1 MILDGWGKSKNPK
14 TSAIDNADTQFIDS
28 LYEKYPNA
36 NLKTDGIEVGLPDG
50 QMGNSEVGH
59 LNLGAGRIV
68 YQELSRINMS
78 IEDGSFKSKKVLT
91 DAFEYAERAE
101 KNVHLMGLIS
111 SGGVHSHY
119 DHLYELINISEI
131 YNLKVFIHG
140 FTDGRDVDPKS
151 SINDLK
157 NLATNKINSL
167 NNELNKL
174 KDEIKNQS
182 IISELSLKN
191 KVNQAVTNLEKENS
205 SLINSIEKMKLEQ
218 SINEKLIEEKFKSK
232 ISERDMTIQEL
243 REMKSRLS
251 TKMVGETLEIHC
263 ETQFNL
269 NRATAFKNSYFE
281 KDNDASSGS
290 KGDYIFREFDEN
302 KTEVVSIMFEM
313 KNESLNGTNK
323 RKNEDFLKELDK
335 DRRQKSCEYAVLVT
349 LLEPDS
355 ELYNAGIVDVS
366 HRFPKMY
373 VIRPQFFLPIISLLR
388 NASMETL
395 KYKSQINLMKRE
407 NYDITNFE
415 STLEQFKNAVGK
427 NVSLAQDRFNDAI
440 SEIDKSITHLQK
452 TKEALILSKKHL
464 LTADSKSQDLTVK
477 KLTRNNPT
485 MKKKFNDLNNF
496 EDEVA

>member
-1 MILDGWGKSKNPK
+1 MKDIKCPSCGKTFSIDPSSFEEILLQIKDEEFNKQIKERLIL
-14 TSAIDNADTQFIDS
+14 AEEDNKKALEI
-28 LYEKYPNA
+28 
-36 NLKTDGIEVGLPDG
+36 LKRELKIQLIE
-50 QMGNSEVGH
+50 QN
-59 LNLGAGRIV
+59 RIK
-68 YQELSRINMS
+68 E
-78 IEDGSFKSKKVLT
+78 
-91 DAFEYAERAE
+91 
-101 KNVHLMGLIS
+101 
-111 SGGVHSHY
+111 
-119 DHLYELINISEI
+119 SEI
-131 YNLKVFIHG
+131 QTLESKLKIADEKK
-140 FTDGRDVDPKS
+140 TNAL
-151 SINDLK
+151 NDLK
-157 NLATNKINSL
+157 NQATNKINSL
-167 NNELNKL
+167 NNELVKL
-174 KDEIKNQS
+174 KDEIKTQS
-182 IISELSLKN
+182 LISELSLKN
-191 KVNQAVTNLEKENS
+191 KVSEAVNNLEKENS
-205 SLINSIEKMKLEQ
+205 SLTNYIEKMKLEN

-232 ISERDMTIQEL
+232 ISERDLTIQEL

-269 NRATAFKNSYFE
+269 NRASAFKNSYFE
-281 KDNDASSGS
+281 KDNDASTGS

-313 KNESLNGTNK
+313 KNESVNGTNK

-335 DRRQKSCEYAVLVT
+335 DRRQKSCEYAVLVS

-395 KYKSQINLMKRE
+395 KYKSKIDLMRRE

-464 LTADSKSQDLTVK
+464 LSADSKSQDLTVK

>member
-1 MILDGWGKSKNPK
+1 MKDITCPSCGKTFRIDPSSFEEILLQIKDEEFNKQIKERLLLAEEDNKKALEIVKRELKIQLIEQNRIKEKEIQVLESKLNIAEEKK
-14 TSAIDNADTQFIDS
+14 TNA
-28 LYEKYPNA
+28 L
-36 NLKTDGIEVGLPDG
+36 
-50 QMGNSEVGH
+50 
-59 LNLGAGRIV
+59 
-68 YQELSRINMS
+68 
-78 IEDGSFKSKKVLT
+78 
-91 DAFEYAERAE
+91 
-101 KNVHLMGLIS
+101 
-111 SGGVHSHY
+111 
-119 DHLYELINISEI
+119 
-131 YNLKVFIHG
+131 
-140 FTDGRDVDPKS
+140 
-151 SINDLK
+151 NDLR
-157 NLATNKINSL
+157 NQATNKINSL

-174 KDEIKNQS
+174 KDEIKNQHL
-182 IISELSLKN
+182 ISELSLKN
-191 KVNQAVTNLEKENS
+191 KVNEAVTNLEKENT
-205 SLINSIEKMKLEQ
+205 SLTNSIEKMRLEQ

-232 ISERDMTIQEL
+232 ISERDLTIQEL

-281 KDNDASSGS
+281 KDNDITSGS
-290 KGDYIFREFDEN
+290 KGDYIFREFDHN
-302 KTEVVSIMFEM
+302 KIEIVSIMFEM
-313 KNESLNGTNK
+313 KNESLNGVNK

-335 DRRQKSCEYAVLVT
+335 DRRQKSCEYAVLVS

-355 ELYNAGIVDVS
+355 ELYNSGIVDVS
-366 HRFPKMY
+366 HRFPKMF

-388 NASMETL
+388 NASLETL
-395 KYKSQINLMKRE
+395 KYKSQIDLMKRE

-415 STLEQFKNAVGK
+415 TTLEQFKNAVGK

-464 LTADSKSQDLTVK
+464 LSADSKSQDLTVK

>member
-1 MILDGWGKSKNPK
+1 MKDIKCPSCGKTFRIDPSSFEEILLQIKDEEFNKQIKERLLLAEEDNKKALEILKRELKIQLMEQNRTKENEIQALEFKLNIAEEKK
-14 TSAIDNADTQFIDS
+14 TNA
-28 LYEKYPNA
+28 L
-36 NLKTDGIEVGLPDG
+36 
-50 QMGNSEVGH
+50 
-59 LNLGAGRIV
+59 
-68 YQELSRINMS
+68 
-78 IEDGSFKSKKVLT
+78 
-91 DAFEYAERAE
+91 
-101 KNVHLMGLIS
+101 
-111 SGGVHSHY
+111 
-119 DHLYELINISEI
+119 
-131 YNLKVFIHG
+131 
-140 FTDGRDVDPKS
+140 
-151 SINDLK
+151 NDLR
-157 NLATNKINSL
+157 NQATNKINTL

-174 KDEIKNQS
+174 KDEIKKQS
-182 IISELSLKN
+182 LISELSLKN
-191 KVNQAVTNLEKENS
+191 KVNEAITNLEKENA
-205 SLINSIEKMKLEQ
+205 SLTNSIEKMRLEQ
-218 SINEKLIEEKFKSK
+218 SINEKSIEEKFKNK
-232 ISERDMTIQEL
+232 IIERDLTIQEL

-281 KDNDASSGS
+281 KDNDVSSGS
-290 KGDYIFREFDEN
+290 KGDYIFREFDNN
-302 KTEVVSIMFEM
+302 KIEIISIMFEM

-335 DRRQKSCEYAVLVT
+335 DRRQKSCEYAVLVS

-395 KYKSQINLMKRE
+395 KYKSQIDLMKRE

-464 LTADSKSQDLTVK
+464 LSADSKSQDLTVK

>member
-1 MILDGWGKSKNPK
+1 MKDIKCPSCGKTFRIDPSSFEEILLQIKDEEFNKQIKERLIL
-14 TSAIDNADTQFIDS
+14 AEEDNKKALEI
-28 LYEKYPNA
+28 
-36 NLKTDGIEVGLPDG
+36 LKRELKIQLIE
-50 QMGNSEVGH
+50 QN
-59 LNLGAGRIV
+59 RIK
-68 YQELSRINMS
+68 E
-78 IEDGSFKSKKVLT
+78 
-91 DAFEYAERAE
+91 
-101 KNVHLMGLIS
+101 
-111 SGGVHSHY
+111 
-119 DHLYELINISEI
+119 SEI
-131 YNLKVFIHG
+131 QTLESKLKIAEEKK
-140 FTDGRDVDPKS
+140 TNAL
-151 SINDLK
+151 NDLK
-157 NLATNKINSL
+157 NQATNKINS
-167 NNELNKL
+167 
-174 KDEIKNQS
+174 
-182 IISELSLKN
+182 
-191 KVNQAVTNLEKENS
+191 
-205 SLINSIEKMKLEQ
+205 
-218 SINEKLIEEKFKSK
+218 
-232 ISERDMTIQEL
+232 
-243 REMKSRLS
+243 
-251 TKMVGETLEIHC
+251 C

-269 NRATAFKNSYFE
+269 NRASAFKNSYFE
-281 KDNDASSGS
+281 KDNDATSGS

-335 DRRQKSCEYAVLVT
+335 DRRQKSCEYAVLVS

-395 KYKSQINLMKRE
+395 KYKSQIDLMKRE
-407 NYDITNFE
+407 NFDITNFE

-452 TKEALILSKKHL
+452 TKEALVLSKKHL
-464 LTADSKSQDLTVK
+464 LSADSKSQDLTVK

>member
-1 MILDGWGKSKNPK
+1 MKDIKCPSCGKTFRIDPSSFEEILLQIKDEEFNKQIKERLLL
-14 TSAIDNADTQFIDS
+14 AEEDNKKALEI
-28 LYEKYPNA
+28 
-36 NLKTDGIEVGLPDG
+36 LKRELKIELIE
-50 QMGNSEVGH
+50 Q
-59 LNLGAGRIV
+59 
-68 YQELSRINMS
+68 SRIKENE
-78 IEDGSFKSKKVLT
+78 IQALTSKLNI
-91 DAFEYAERAE
+91 AEE
-101 KNVHLMGLIS
+101 KKTNAL
-111 SGGVHSHY
+111 
-119 DHLYELINISEI
+119 
-131 YNLKVFIHG
+131 
-140 FTDGRDVDPKS
+140 
-151 SINDLK
+151 NDLR
-157 NLATNKINSL
+157 NQATNKINSL

-174 KDEIKNQS
+174 KDEIKRQS
-182 IISELSLKN
+182 LISELSLKN
-191 KVNQAVTNLEKENS
+191 KINDAVNNLEKENL
-205 SLINSIEKMKLEQ
+205 SLTNSIEKIKLEQ

-232 ISERDMTIQEL
+232 ISERDLTIQEL
-243 REMKSRLS
+243 RDMKSRLS

-269 NRATAFKNSYFE
+269 NRASAFKNSYFE

-335 DRRQKSCEYAVLVT
+335 DRRQKSCEYAVLVS

-355 ELYNAGIVDVS
+355 ELYNSGIVDVS

-395 KYKSQINLMKRE
+395 KYKAQIDLMKRE

-415 STLEQFKNAVGK
+415 STLEQFKNAFGK

-440 SEIDKSITHLQK
+440 SEIDKSITHLKK

-464 LTADSKSQDLTVK
+464 LSADSKSQDLTVK

-485 MKKKFNDLNNF
+485 MQKKFNDLNNF

>member
-1 MILDGWGKSKNPK
+1 MKDIKCPSCGKTFRIDPSSFEEILLQIKDEEFNKQIKERLLLAEEDNKKALEILKRELKIQLIEQNRIKENEIQVLESKLNIAEEKK
-14 TSAIDNADTQFIDS
+14 TNA
-28 LYEKYPNA
+28 L
-36 NLKTDGIEVGLPDG
+36 
-50 QMGNSEVGH
+50 
-59 LNLGAGRIV
+59 
-68 YQELSRINMS
+68 
-78 IEDGSFKSKKVLT
+78 
-91 DAFEYAERAE
+91 
-101 KNVHLMGLIS
+101 
-111 SGGVHSHY
+111 
-119 DHLYELINISEI
+119 
-131 YNLKVFIHG
+131 
-140 FTDGRDVDPKS
+140 
-151 SINDLK
+151 NDLR
-157 NLATNKINSL
+157 NQARNKINSL
-167 NNELNKL
+167 NNELIKL
-174 KDEIKNQS
+174 KDEIKNQAL
-182 IISELSLKN
+182 ISELSLKN
-191 KVNQAVTNLEKENS
+191 KINEAVTNLEKENS
-205 SLINSIEKMKLEQ
+205 SLTNSIEKIRLEQ
-218 SINEKLIEEKFKSK
+218 AINEKSIEEKFKSK
-232 ISERDMTIQEL
+232 ISERDLTIQEL
-243 REMKSRLS
+243 REMKSKLS

-269 NRATAFKNSYFE
+269 NRASAFKNSYFE
-281 KDNDASSGS
+281 KDNDATSGS

-335 DRRQKSCEYAVLVT
+335 DRRQKSCEYAVLVS

-355 ELYNAGIVDVS
+355 ELYNSGIVDVS

-395 KYKSQINLMKRE
+395 KYKAQIGLMKRE

-452 TKEALILSKKHL
+452 TKETLILSKKHL
-464 LTADSKSQDLTVK
+464 LSANSKSHDLTVK

-485 MKKKFNDLNNF
+485 MQKKFNDLSNF

>member
-1 MILDGWGKSKNPK
+1 MKDIKCPSCGKTFRIDPSSFEEILRQIKDEEFNKQIQERLIL
-14 TSAIDNADTQFIDS
+14 AQEDNNKA
-28 LYEKYPNA
+28 LEL
-36 NLKTDGIEVGLPDG
+36 LKRELKIKLIE
-50 QMGNSEVGH
+50 QN
-59 LNLGAGRIV
+59 RIK
-68 YQELSRINMS
+68 E
-78 IEDGSFKSKKVLT
+78 
-91 DAFEYAERAE
+91 
-101 KNVHLMGLIS
+101 
-111 SGGVHSHY
+111 
-119 DHLYELINISEI
+119 SEI
-131 YNLKVFIHG
+131 QTLESKLNIAEEKKTNAL
-140 FTDGRDVDPKS
+140 
-151 SINDLK
+151 NDLK
-157 NLATNKINSL
+157 NQATNKINSL
-167 NNELNKL
+167 NNEIYKL
-174 KDEIKNQS
+174 KDEIKNNS
-182 IISELSLKN
+182 IITELSLKN
-191 KVNQAVTNLEKENS
+191 KVNEAVTNLEKENS
-205 SLINSIEKMKLEQ
+205 SLTSSIEKMKLEH

-232 ISERDMTIQEL
+232 ISERDLTIQEL
-243 REMKSRLS
+243 REMKSKLS

-263 ETQFNL
+263 ENQFNL
-269 NRATAFKNSYFE
+269 NRASAFKNSYFE
-281 KDNDASSGS
+281 KDNDATSGS

-302 KTEVVSIMFEM
+302 QTEVVSIMFEM

-335 DRRQKSCEYAVLVT
+335 DRRQKCCEYAVLVT

-395 KYKSQINLMKRE
+395 KYKTQIDLMKRE

-415 STLEQFKNAVGK
+415 NTLDQFKNAVGK

-452 TKEALILSKKHL
+452 TKEALVLSKKHL
-464 LTADSKSQDLTVK
+464 LSADSKSQDLTVK
-477 KLTRNNPT
+477 KLTKNNPT

>member
-1 MILDGWGKSKNPK
+1 MKDIKCPSCGKTFRIDPSSFEEILLQIKDEEFNKQIKERILLVEEDNKKSLEILKRELK
-14 TSAIDNADTQFIDS
+14 IQFIEQNRIKENEIQALES
-28 LYEKYPNA
+28 KLNIAEEKKTNA
-36 NLKTDGIEVGLPDG
+36 L
-50 QMGNSEVGH
+50 
-59 LNLGAGRIV
+59 
-68 YQELSRINMS
+68 
-78 IEDGSFKSKKVLT
+78 
-91 DAFEYAERAE
+91 
-101 KNVHLMGLIS
+101 
-111 SGGVHSHY
+111 
-119 DHLYELINISEI
+119 
-131 YNLKVFIHG
+131 
-140 FTDGRDVDPKS
+140 
-151 SINDLK
+151 NDLK
-157 NLATNKINSL
+157 NQATNKINSL

-182 IISELSLKN
+182 LISELSLKN
-191 KVNQAVTNLEKENS
+191 KVNEAVTNLEKENS
-205 SLINSIEKMKLEQ
+205 SLTNSIEKMRLEN

-232 ISERDMTIQEL
+232 ISERDLTIQEL
-243 REMKSRLS
+243 REMKSKLS

-269 NRATAFKNSYFE
+269 NRASAFKNSYFE

-302 KTEVVSIMFEM
+302 KIEIVSIMFEM
-313 KNESLNGTNK
+313 KNESINGTNK

-335 DRRQKSCEYAVLVT
+335 DRRQKSCEYAVLVS

-388 NASMETL
+388 NASMESL
-395 KYKSQINLMKRE
+395 KYKSQIDLMKRE

-464 LTADSKSQDLTVK
+464 LSADSKSQDLTVK

>member
-1 MILDGWGKSKNPK
+1 MKDIKCPSCGKTFRIDPSSFEEILHQIKDEEFNKQLKERLLLAEEDNKKSLEILKKELKIQLIDQNRVKENEIQSLESKLIIAEEKK
-14 TSAIDNADTQFIDS
+14 TNA
-28 LYEKYPNA
+28 L
-36 NLKTDGIEVGLPDG
+36 
-50 QMGNSEVGH
+50 
-59 LNLGAGRIV
+59 
-68 YQELSRINMS
+68 
-78 IEDGSFKSKKVLT
+78 
-91 DAFEYAERAE
+91 
-101 KNVHLMGLIS
+101 
-111 SGGVHSHY
+111 
-119 DHLYELINISEI
+119 
-131 YNLKVFIHG
+131 
-140 FTDGRDVDPKS
+140 
-151 SINDLK
+151 NDLR
-157 NLATNKINSL
+157 NQANNKINSL
-167 NNELNKL
+167 NNELSKL
-174 KDEIKNQS
+174 KDELKNQS
-182 IISELSLKN
+182 LVSELSLKN
-191 KVNQAVTNLEKENS
+191 KVNEAVINLEKENS
-205 SLINSIEKMKLEQ
+205 SLTNSIEKMKLEQ

-232 ISERDMTIQEL
+232 ISERDLTIQEL

-281 KDNDASSGS
+281 KDNDVSSGS
-290 KGDYIFREFDEN
+290 KGDYIFREFDNN
-302 KTEVVSIMFEM
+302 KIEIVSIMFEM
-313 KNESLNGTNK
+313 KNESLNGNNK

-335 DRRQKSCEYAVLVT
+335 DRRQKSCEYAVLVS

-395 KYKSQINLMKRE
+395 KYKSQIDLMKRE
-407 NYDITNFE
+407 NFDITNFE

-464 LTADSKSQDLTVK
+464 LSADSKSQDLTVK

-485 MKKKFNDLNNF
+485 MKKKFNDLINF

>member
-1 MILDGWGKSKNPK
+1 MKDIKCPSCGKTFRIDPSSFEEILLQIKDEEFNKQIKERLIL
-14 TSAIDNADTQFIDS
+14 AEEDNKKALEI
-28 LYEKYPNA
+28 
-36 NLKTDGIEVGLPDG
+36 LKRELKIQLIE
-50 QMGNSEVGH
+50 QN
-59 LNLGAGRIV
+59 RIK
-68 YQELSRINMS
+68 E
-78 IEDGSFKSKKVLT
+78 
-91 DAFEYAERAE
+91 
-101 KNVHLMGLIS
+101 
-111 SGGVHSHY
+111 
-119 DHLYELINISEI
+119 SEI
-131 YNLKVFIHG
+131 QTLESKLKIAEEKK
-140 FTDGRDVDPKS
+140 TNAL
-151 SINDLK
+151 NDLK
-157 NLATNKINSL
+157 NQATNKINSL
-167 NNELNKL
+167 NNELIKL
-174 KDEIKNQS
+174 KDEIKSQS
-182 IISELSLKN
+182 LISELSLKN
-191 KVNQAVTNLEKENS
+191 KVSEAVTNLEKENS
-205 SLINSIEKMKLEQ
+205 SLTNSIEKMKLEH
-218 SINEKLIEEKFKSK
+218 SINEKLIEDKFKSK
-232 ISERDMTIQEL
+232 ISERDLTIQEL

-251 TKMVGETLEIHC
+251 TKMIGETLEIHC

-269 NRATAFKNSYFE
+269 NRASAFKNSYFE
-281 KDNDASSGS
+281 KDNDATSGS
-290 KGDYIFREFDEN
+290 KGDYIFREFDNN
-302 KTEVVSIMFEM
+302 KVEIVSIMFEM

-335 DRRQKSCEYAVLVT
+335 DRRQKSCEYAVLVS

-395 KYKSQINLMKRE
+395 KYKSQINLMRRE

-415 STLEQFKNAVGK
+415 NTLEQFKNAVGK

-452 TKEALILSKKHL
+452 TKEALVLSKKHL
-464 LTADSKSQDLTVK
+464 LSADSKSQDLTVK

>member
-1 MILDGWGKSKNPK
+1 MKDIKCPSCGKTFRIDPSSFEEILLQIKDEEFNKQITERLQLAEEDNKKALEILKKELRIQLIEQNRIKENEVQSLESKLNIAEEKK
-14 TSAIDNADTQFIDS
+14 TNA
-28 LYEKYPNA
+28 L
-36 NLKTDGIEVGLPDG
+36 
-50 QMGNSEVGH
+50 
-59 LNLGAGRIV
+59 
-68 YQELSRINMS
+68 
-78 IEDGSFKSKKVLT
+78 
-91 DAFEYAERAE
+91 
-101 KNVHLMGLIS
+101 
-111 SGGVHSHY
+111 
-119 DHLYELINISEI
+119 
-131 YNLKVFIHG
+131 
-140 FTDGRDVDPKS
+140 
-151 SINDLK
+151 NDLR
-157 NLATNKINSL
+157 NQATNKINSL

-182 IISELSLKN
+182 LISELSLKN
-191 KVNQAVTNLEKENS
+191 KVNEAVTNLEKENS
-205 SLINSIEKMKLEQ
+205 SLTNTIEKIRLEQ

-232 ISERDMTIQEL
+232 ISERDLTINEL
-243 REMKSRLS
+243 RQMKSRLS

-263 ETQFNL
+263 ENQFNL
-269 NRATAFKNSYFE
+269 NRSTAFKNSYFE
-281 KDNDASSGS
+281 KDNDVTSGS
-290 KGDYIFREFDEN
+290 KGDYIFREFDDN
-302 KTEVVSIMFEM
+302 KIEIVSIMFEM

-335 DRRQKSCEYAVLVT
+335 DRRQKSCEYAVLVS

-395 KYKSQINLMKRE
+395 KYKSQIDLMKRE

-415 STLEQFKNAVGK
+415 TTLEQFKNAVGK

-464 LTADSKSQDLTVK
+464 LSADSKSQDLTVK
-477 KLTRNNPT
+477 KLTRNNAT
-485 MKKKFNDLNNF
+485 MKKMFNDLNNI

>member
-1 MILDGWGKSKNPK
+1 MKDIKCPSCGKTFRIDPSSFEEILLQIKDEEFNKQIKERILLAEEDNKKAMEILKRELKIQLIEQNRIKESEIQALESK
-14 TSAIDNADTQFIDS
+14 
-28 LYEKYPNA
+28 
-36 NLKTDGIEVGLPDG
+36 
-50 QMGNSEVGH
+50 
-59 LNLGAGRIV
+59 LNVA
-68 YQELSRINMS
+68 E
-78 IEDGSFKSKKVLT
+78 EKKVN
-91 DAFEYAERAE
+91 A
-101 KNVHLMGLIS
+101 
-111 SGGVHSHY
+111 
-119 DHLYELINISEI
+119 
-131 YNLKVFIHG
+131 IH
-140 FTDGRDVDPKS
+140 
-151 SINDLK
+151 DLR
-157 NLATNKINSL
+157 NQANNKINSL

-182 IISELSLKN
+182 LISELSLKN
-191 KVNQAVTNLEKENS
+191 KINEAVNNLEKENS
-205 SLINSIEKMKLEQ
+205 LLTTSIEKMKLEQ
-218 SINEKLIEEKFKSK
+218 SINEKLIEEKFKNK
-232 ISERDMTIQEL
+232 ISERDLTIQEL

-281 KDNDASSGS
+281 KDNDATSGS
-290 KGDYIFREFDEN
+290 KGDYIFREFDNN
-302 KTEVVSIMFEM
+302 KIEIVSIMFEM

-335 DRRQKSCEYAVLVT
+335 DRREKSCEYAVLVS
-349 LLEPDS
+349 LLEQDS

-395 KYKSQINLMKRE
+395 KYKSQIDLMKKE

-440 SEIDKSITHLQK
+440 SEIEKSISHLQK

-464 LTADSKSQDLTVK
+464 LSADSKSQDLTVK

-485 MKKKFNDLNNF
+485 MKKKFNDINNF

>member
-1 MILDGWGKSKNPK
+1 MKDIKCPSCGKTFRIDPSSFEEILLQIKDEEFNKQIKERLLL
-14 TSAIDNADTQFIDS
+14 AEEDN
-28 LYEKYPNA
+28 
-36 NLKTDGIEVGLPDG
+36 
-50 QMGNSEVGH
+50 
-59 LNLGAGRIV
+59 
-68 YQELSRINMS
+68 
-78 IEDGSFKSKKVLT
+78 KK
-91 DAFEYAERAE
+91 A
-101 KNVHLMGLIS
+101 M
-111 SGGVHSHY
+111 
-119 DHLYELINISEI
+119 EI
-131 YNLKVFIHG
+131 
-140 FTDGRDVDPKS
+140 
-151 SINDLK
+151 LK
-157 NLATNKINSL
+157 NELKIQLIEQNRIKDNKIQTLESKLNIAEEQKTNALKDLRNQATNKINSL
-167 NNELNKL
+167 NNDLNNL
-174 KDEIKNQS
+174 KGEMKNQS
-182 IISELSLKN
+182 LISELSLKN
-191 KVNQAVTNLEKENS
+191 KVHEAISELEKENS
-205 SLINSIEKMKLEQ
+205 LLTNSIEKIRLEQ

-232 ISERDMTIQEL
+232 ISERDLTIKEL
-243 REMKSRLS
+243 REMKSKLS

-281 KDNDASSGS
+281 KDNDVTSGS
-290 KGDYIFREFDEN
+290 KGDYIFREYDKN
-302 KTEVVSIMFEM
+302 KIEIVSIMFEM

-335 DRRQKSCEYAVLVT
+335 DRRQKSCEYAVLVS

-388 NASMETL
+388 NASLETL
-395 KYKSQINLMKRE
+395 KYKSQIDLMKRE
-407 NYDITNFE
+407 NFDITNFE

-452 TKEALILSKKHL
+452 TKEALVLSKKHL
-464 LTADSKSQDLTVK
+464 LSADSKSQDLTVK

>member
-1 MILDGWGKSKNPK
+1 MKDIKCPSCGKTFRIDPSSFEEILLQIKDEEFNKQIKERLILAEEDNKKSLEILKRELEIKLIEQNSIKENEIKVLESKLNIAEEKK
-14 TSAIDNADTQFIDS
+14 TSA
-28 LYEKYPNA
+28 L
-36 NLKTDGIEVGLPDG
+36 
-50 QMGNSEVGH
+50 
-59 LNLGAGRIV
+59 
-68 YQELSRINMS
+68 
-78 IEDGSFKSKKVLT
+78 
-91 DAFEYAERAE
+91 
-101 KNVHLMGLIS
+101 
-111 SGGVHSHY
+111 
-119 DHLYELINISEI
+119 
-131 YNLKVFIHG
+131 
-140 FTDGRDVDPKS
+140 
-151 SINDLK
+151 NDLK
-157 NLATNKINSL
+157 NQATNKINSL
-167 NNELNKL
+167 NNELENL
-174 KDEIKNQS
+174 KAEIKNQS
-182 IISELSLKN
+182 LISELSLKN
-191 KVNQAVTNLEKENS
+191 KVNEAVANLEKENS
-205 SLINSIEKMKLEQ
+205 SLTNSIEKIRLEN

-232 ISERDMTIQEL
+232 ISERDLTIQEL

-281 KDNDASSGS
+281 KDNDATLGS
-290 KGDYIFREFDEN
+290 KGDYIFREFDNN
-302 KTEVVSIMFEM
+302 KVEIVSIMFEM
-313 KNESLNGTNK
+313 KNESLSGTNK

-335 DRRQKSCEYAVLVT
+335 DRRQKSCEYAVLVS

-395 KYKSQINLMKRE
+395 KYKSQIDLMKRE

-440 SEIDKSITHLQK
+440 TEIDKSISHLQK

-464 LTADSKSQDLTVK
+464 LSADSKSQDLTVK
-477 KLTRNNPT
+477 KLTKNNPT
-485 MKKKFNDLNNF
+485 MKKKFDDLNNF
-496 EDEVA
+496 ENQVA

>member
-1 MILDGWGKSKNPK
+1 MKDIKCPSCGKTFRIDPSSFEEILLQIKDEEFNKQIKERLLLAEEDNKKALDILRKELKIQLIEQNRSK
-14 TSAIDNADTQFIDS
+14 D
-28 LYEKYPNA
+28 
-36 NLKTDGIEVGLPDG
+36 
-50 QMGNSEVGH
+50 
-59 LNLGAGRIV
+59 
-68 YQELSRINMS
+68 
-78 IEDGSFKSKKVLT
+78 
-91 DAFEYAERAE
+91 
-101 KNVHLMGLIS
+101 
-111 SGGVHSHY
+111 
-119 DHLYELINISEI
+119 SEI
-131 YNLKVFIHG
+131 QTLESKLKIAEEKK
-140 FTDGRDVDPKS
+140 TYAL
-151 SINDLK
+151 NDLK
-157 NLATNKINSL
+157 NQATNKINSL
-167 NNELNKL
+167 NNELSKL

-182 IISELSLKN
+182 LISELSLKN
-191 KVNQAVTNLEKENS
+191 KVNEAITNLEKENS
-205 SLINSIEKMKLEQ
+205 SLTNSLEKMRLEH

-232 ISERDMTIQEL
+232 ISERDLTIQEL
-243 REMKSRLS
+243 RQMKSRLS

-269 NRATAFKNSYFE
+269 NRASAFKNSYFE
-281 KDNDASSGS
+281 KDNDATSGS
-290 KGDYIFREFDEN
+290 KGDYIFREFDKN

-335 DRRQKSCEYAVLVT
+335 DRRQKSCEYAVLVS
-349 LLEPDS
+349 LLEPES
-355 ELYNAGIVDVS
+355 ELYNSGIVDVS

-395 KYKSQINLMKRE
+395 KYKSQIDLMKRE

-464 LTADSKSQDLTVK
+464 LSADSKSQDLTVK

-485 MKKKFNDLNNF
+485 MEKKFNDLNNF

>member
-1 MILDGWGKSKNPK
+1 MKDIKCPSCGKTFRIDPSSFEEILLQIKDEEFNKQIKERLILAEEDNKK
-14 TSAIDNADTQFIDS
+14 TLEI
-28 LYEKYPNA
+28 
-36 NLKTDGIEVGLPDG
+36 LKRELKIQLIE
-50 QMGNSEVGH
+50 QN
-59 LNLGAGRIV
+59 RIK
-68 YQELSRINMS
+68 E
-78 IEDGSFKSKKVLT
+78 
-91 DAFEYAERAE
+91 
-101 KNVHLMGLIS
+101 
-111 SGGVHSHY
+111 
-119 DHLYELINISEI
+119 SEI
-131 YNLKVFIHG
+131 QTLESKLKIAEEKK
-140 FTDGRDVDPKS
+140 TNAL
-151 SINDLK
+151 NDLK
-157 NLATNKINSL
+157 NQATNKINSL
-167 NNELNKL
+167 NNELIKL
-174 KDEIKNQS
+174 KDEIKSQS
-182 IISELSLKN
+182 LIAELSLKN
-191 KVNQAVTNLEKENS
+191 KVSEAVTNLEKENS
-205 SLINSIEKMKLEQ
+205 SLTNSIEKMKLEH

-232 ISERDMTIQEL
+232 ISERDLTIQEL

-251 TKMVGETLEIHC
+251 TKMIGETLEIHC

-269 NRATAFKNSYFE
+269 NRASAFKNSYFE
-281 KDNDASSGS
+281 KDNDATSGS

-335 DRRQKSCEYAVLVT
+335 DRRQKSCEYAVLVS

-395 KYKSQINLMKRE
+395 KYKSQIDLMKRE
-407 NYDITNFE
+407 NFDITNFE

-452 TKEALILSKKHL
+452 TKEALVLSKKHL
-464 LTADSKSQDLTVK
+464 LSADSKSQDLTVK

>member
-1 MILDGWGKSKNPK
+1 MKDIKCPSCGKTFRIDPSSFEEILLQIKDEEFNKQIKERLILAEEDNKKSLEILKRELEIKLIEQNRIKENEIKVLESKLNIAEEKK
-14 TSAIDNADTQFIDS
+14 TSA
-28 LYEKYPNA
+28 L
-36 NLKTDGIEVGLPDG
+36 
-50 QMGNSEVGH
+50 
-59 LNLGAGRIV
+59 
-68 YQELSRINMS
+68 
-78 IEDGSFKSKKVLT
+78 
-91 DAFEYAERAE
+91 
-101 KNVHLMGLIS
+101 
-111 SGGVHSHY
+111 
-119 DHLYELINISEI
+119 
-131 YNLKVFIHG
+131 
-140 FTDGRDVDPKS
+140 
-151 SINDLK
+151 NDLK
-157 NLATNKINSL
+157 NQATNKINSL
-167 NNELNKL
+167 NNELETL
-174 KDEIKNQS
+174 KNEIKNQS
-182 IISELSLKN
+182 LISELSLKN
-191 KVNQAVTNLEKENS
+191 KVNEAVADLEKENS
-205 SLINSIEKMKLEQ
+205 SLTNSIEKIRLEN

-232 ISERDMTIQEL
+232 ISERDLTIQEL

-281 KDNDASSGS
+281 KDNDATLGS
-290 KGDYIFREFDEN
+290 KGDYIFREFDNN
-302 KTEVVSIMFEM
+302 KVEIVSIMFEM
-313 KNESLNGTNK
+313 KNESLGGTNK

-335 DRRQKSCEYAVLVT
+335 DRRQKSCEYAVLVS

-355 ELYNAGIVDVS
+355 ELYNTGIVDVS

-395 KYKSQINLMKRE
+395 KYKSQIDLMKRE
-407 NYDITNFE
+407 NFDITNFE

-464 LTADSKSQDLTVK
+464 LSADSKSQDLTVK

-485 MKKKFNDLNNF
+485 MKKKFDDLNEL

>member
-1 MILDGWGKSKNPK
+1 MKDIKCPSCGKTFRIDPSSFEEILLQIKDEEFNKQIQERLQLVEEDNKKALEILKRELKIQLIEQNRIKDNEIQALESKLVIAEEKK
-14 TSAIDNADTQFIDS
+14 TNALQ
-28 LYEKYPNA
+28 
-36 NLKTDGIEVGLPDG
+36 
-50 QMGNSEVGH
+50 
-59 LNLGAGRIV
+59 
-68 YQELSRINMS
+68 
-78 IEDGSFKSKKVLT
+78 
-91 DAFEYAERAE
+91 
-101 KNVHLMGLIS
+101 
-111 SGGVHSHY
+111 
-119 DHLYELINISEI
+119 
-131 YNLKVFIHG
+131 
-140 FTDGRDVDPKS
+140 
-151 SINDLK
+151 DLK
-157 NLATNKINSL
+157 NQATNKINSL
-167 NNELNKL
+167 NNELKNL
-174 KDEIKNQS
+174 KDEIQRQS
-182 IISELSLKN
+182 LISELSLKN
-191 KVNQAVTNLEKENS
+191 KVSEAVTNLEKENS
-205 SLINSIEKMKLEQ
+205 SLTNSIEKMKLEH

-232 ISERDMTIQEL
+232 ISERDLTIQEL

-251 TKMVGETLEIHC
+251 TKMVGETLEIHS

-269 NRATAFKNSYFE
+269 NRASAFKNSYFE
-281 KDNDASSGS
+281 KDNDATSGS

-335 DRRQKSCEYAVLVT
+335 DRRQKSCEYAVLVS

-395 KYKSQINLMKRE
+395 KYKSQIDLMKRE

-452 TKEALILSKKHL
+452 TKEALVLSKKHL
-464 LTADSKSQDLTVK
+464 LSADSKSQDLTVK

>member
-1 MILDGWGKSKNPK
+1 MKDIKCPSCGKTFRIDPSSFEEILLQIKDEEFNKQIKERLIL
-14 TSAIDNADTQFIDS
+14 AEEDNKKALEI
-28 LYEKYPNA
+28 
-36 NLKTDGIEVGLPDG
+36 LKRELKIQLIE
-50 QMGNSEVGH
+50 QN
-59 LNLGAGRIV
+59 RIK
-68 YQELSRINMS
+68 E
-78 IEDGSFKSKKVLT
+78 
-91 DAFEYAERAE
+91 
-101 KNVHLMGLIS
+101 
-111 SGGVHSHY
+111 
-119 DHLYELINISEI
+119 SEI
-131 YNLKVFIHG
+131 QTLESKLKIAEEKK
-140 FTDGRDVDPKS
+140 TNAL
-151 SINDLK
+151 NDLK
-157 NLATNKINSL
+157 NQATNKINSL
-167 NNELNKL
+167 NNELIKL

-182 IISELSLKN
+182 LISELSLKN
-191 KVNQAVTNLEKENS
+191 KVSEAVTNLEKENS
-205 SLINSIEKMKLEQ
+205 SLTNHIEKMKLEN

-232 ISERDMTIQEL
+232 ISERDLTIQEL

-251 TKMVGETLEIHC
+251 TKMIGETLEIHC

-269 NRATAFKNSYFE
+269 NRASAFKNSYFE
-281 KDNDASSGS
+281 KDNDATSGS

-335 DRRQKSCEYAVLVT
+335 DRRQKSCEYAVLVS

-395 KYKSQINLMKRE
+395 KYKSQIDLMKRE
-407 NYDITNFE
+407 NFDITNFE

-452 TKEALILSKKHL
+452 TKEALVLSKKHL
-464 LTADSKSQDLTVK
+464 LSADSKSQDLTVK

>member
-1 MILDGWGKSKNPK
+1 MKDIKCPSCGKTFQIDPSSFEEILLQIKDEEFNKQVKERLFLAEEDNKKALEILKRELKIQLIEQERIKETEIHALESK
-14 TSAIDNADTQFIDS
+14 
-28 LYEKYPNA
+28 
-36 NLKTDGIEVGLPDG
+36 
-50 QMGNSEVGH
+50 
-59 LNLGAGRIV
+59 LNLA
-68 YQELSRINMS
+68 E
-78 IEDGSFKSKKVLT
+78 EKKTNAL
-91 DAFEYAERAE
+91 
-101 KNVHLMGLIS
+101 
-111 SGGVHSHY
+111 
-119 DHLYELINISEI
+119 
-131 YNLKVFIHG
+131 
-140 FTDGRDVDPKS
+140 
-151 SINDLK
+151 NDLR
-157 NLATNKINSL
+157 NQATNKINSL
-167 NNELNKL
+167 NNELTKL

-182 IISELSLKN
+182 LISELSLKN
-191 KVNQAVTNLEKENS
+191 KVNEAITKLEKENS
-205 SLINSIEKMKLEQ
+205 SLTNSIEKMRLEQ
-218 SINEKLIEEKFKSK
+218 SINEKLVEEKFKSK
-232 ISERDMTIQEL
+232 ISERDLTIQEL

-281 KDNDASSGS
+281 KDNDATSGS

-335 DRRQKSCEYAVLVT
+335 DRRQKSCEYAVLVS

-395 KYKSQINLMKRE
+395 KYKSQIDLMKRE
-407 NYDITNFE
+407 NFDITNFE

-452 TKEALILSKKHL
+452 TKEALVLSKKHL
-464 LTADSKSQDLTVK
+464 LSADSKSQDLTVK

>member
-1 MILDGWGKSKNPK
+1 MISNHNYF
-14 TSAIDNADTQFIDS
+14 SSFIEANNFNVKFIESFTENYVS
-28 LYEKYPNA
+28 L
-36 NLKTDGIEVGLPDG
+36 
-50 QMGNSEVGH
+50 
-59 LNLGAGRIV
+59 
-68 YQELSRINMS
+68 
-78 IEDGSFKSKKVLT
+78 
-91 DAFEYAERAE
+91 
-101 KNVHLMGLIS
+101 
-111 SGGVHSHY
+111 
-119 DHLYELINISEI
+119 
-131 YNLKVFIHG
+131 
-140 FTDGRDVDPKS
+140 
-151 SINDLK
+151 NDLK
-157 NLATNKINSL
+157 NHATNKINLL
-167 NNELNKL
+167 NNELIKL
-174 KDEIKNQS
+174 KDEMKNQS
-182 IISELSLKN
+182 LISELSLKN
-191 KVNQAVTNLEKENS
+191 KISEAVTNLEKENS
-205 SLINSIEKMKLEQ
+205 SLTNSIEKMRLEQ

-232 ISERDMTIQEL
+232 ISERDLTIQEL

-281 KDNDASSGS
+281 KDNDVSSGS
-290 KGDYIFREFDEN
+290 KGDYIFREFDNN
-302 KTEVVSIMFEM
+302 KVEIVSIMFEM
-313 KNESLNGTNK
+313 KNESANGTCK

-335 DRRQKSCEYAVLVT
+335 DRRQKQCEYAVLVS

-355 ELYNAGIVDVS
+355 ELYNSGIVDVS

-395 KYKSQINLMKRE
+395 KYKSQIDLMRRE
-407 NYDITNFE
+407 NYDINNFE

-440 SEIDKSITHLQK
+440 LEIDKSITHLQK
-452 TKEALILSKKHL
+452 TKEALVLSKKHL
-464 LTADSKSQDLTVK
+464 LSADSKSQDLTVK